1 MWVSCPICVERIYLY
16 KPHVYFSDT
25 QIYHVACFLRF
36 KGVKLTSGVSAS
48 ELTQSVSASELVF
61 AFEPSTFWMN
71 VGCPMRGLA

>member
-36 KGVKLTSGVSAS
+36 KCVKLTSGVSAS
-48 ELTQSVSASELVF
+48 ELTQSVSASELTQ
-61 AFEPSTFWMN
+61 EGDS
-71 VGCPMRGLA
+71 